1 MTSRLDRLLLLLD
14 NGSSPSIRHTAARQI
29 GQLAAKSLPRD
40 APVAATVQIKVEA
53 GVEELKST
61 SADVCY
67 GRASEDWSEALS
79 VVGMLLPYLRSKSSE
94 TRSAAAL
101 ALSHICSFLPL
112 WSPSPSNGP
121 TDPMDVDTS
130 EPPTFPSFDLPSL
143 LSHGKLLL
151 ASEGKEYAAPSHPA
165 DLARA
170 RKDAMSRLGL
180 DFLQD
185 VGGGDDMDWERELAA
200 GETKSEATSEPARP
214 SPTPPAPIPAPAPV
228 AAPVSVPTPAQAP
241 APVSAPAPAP
251 IPEEDLSGL
260 SARERNRLK
269 RKRKPGNGAFVT
281 AANSAP
287 PTGNGQS
294 EASGGKV
301 RLVATDDGPQPQRV
315 HSISKAPAHVSP
327 TPTPS
332 TTASK
337 LPDDSKV
344 IIDPSKGGQVTAKQ
358 EATSATV
365 IKANEGEWVWGGIVR
380 VLELDLFSPMWEVR
394 HGAAMALREIV
405 KVQGGAGGMKVDLPC
420 HENALLH
427 EAWCNALAAKFLAV
441 FVLDRFGDFVSD
453 QVVAPVRETVSQ
465 SLAALLLHMPRRSVL
480 HVHSILLQMIGQ
492 GGSKPSQDEKPTKT
506 RVNESK
512 HATPGVVWEVRHAG
526 LLGLKYEVAVRRD
539 LVDTSREDARD
550 ILQGVVD
557 AALIGLEDNDD
568 DVRSVAA
575 SCLVPIAVEI
585 VARLP
590 GAVPGVLGVLWAS
603 LQDMKDDLGSS
614 VGAVMDL
621 LGALVSLPSVIEI
634 LSDPTR
640 SRPLS
645 TLAPTLYP
653 FFRHTIPGVRLAVVN
668 TLRTFLGS
676 CGRSS
681 IAKLENLKLEEGIA
695 KSDPD
700 SQVKIENG
708 ADPVALSRDWITRPV
723 FELLFQ
729 NLILEEKD
737 DIRRATLQV
746 WNVAVA
752 IVSENANPDPNEGG
766 LPYLVH
772 EVVYNWLCLLA
783 TVVGE
788 PLNPAYFFHPAR
800 KGDEGHNVDKN
811 AMQQDLS
818 LLGLDVVYRGRL
830 EAAKAIGTLI
840 AAWPV
845 DLHHH
850 TFGELLIHFIN
861 STSAYQRFIA
871 ATIVQEWALA
881 QPTINGT
888 PLAKASPL
896 AGQCSTYLLAFL
908 EKDFPASYHEMLVHL
923 RGLAVDCRTLL
934 NSFADDA
941 KVPASKI
948 PTMPDRLDPE
958 GAEEGTFTLA
968 YVQRFVGEIFDGLKT
983 SIPRGKKKEIA
994 GLEEKKSR
1002 IVFSIER
1009 YGVVK
1014 GQWDTRVFAAVAAT
1028 LIFLRVHPAKLN
1040 PLVRSIMNGVK
1051 FEDNLDIQI
1060 RSANAVATFVSDCTT
1075 PSTGLVVMPAEKIV
1089 KNLCAFVCQ
1098 DTEVTP
1104 VFSQSRRVLSGVLTV
1119 KSMSAKVS
1127 QTHGRSKDEG
1137 AAELPEMTKARVI
1150 KRGAQLALTR
1160 LGQLFGA
1167 ELFTRLKQMWDSM
1180 VGGLM
1185 YAFGEGSDGD
1195 KKIEKSDEAGQ
1206 QAIDS
1211 LTVLHVVVPSLD
1223 ESLHD
1228 RVAELFPVV
1237 ARSLRSKFALVRQAA
1252 ARSLA
1257 TLCNTVT
1264 TKGMRFVVEHVLP
1277 YLGDT
1282 TILENRQGSM
1292 ELIYHIV
1299 QKLDMKVLPYV
1310 LFLIVPVLGRMSDN
1324 DNDCRYVAS
1333 NTFASLVRMVPL
1345 EAGLPDPPGFSQEL
1359 LAKRETERE
1368 FLTQLLDGSKVTP
1381 YEIPI
1386 KLNVELRKYQQ
1397 EGINWLAFLAKYQ
1410 LHGILCD
1417 DMGLGKTLQSIVIL
1431 ASKHHERAERY
1442 RETRSPDSVHIP
1454 SLIICPTTL
1463 TGHWYAEIVKYTN
1476 NLKALRYVGT
1486 SRERQRL
1493 VDQIPRHDVVI
1504 ASYDSVRNDIANLT
1518 QFNWHYCILDEG
1530 HQIKNGRTKITQAVK
1545 MINAHHRLLLSGT
1558 PIQNNVLEL
1567 WSLFDFLMPG
1577 FLGTEQQFNE
1587 RFGKP
1592 ILANKDAKA
1601 PAKTREAATLA
1612 LEALHKQVLPFLL
1625 RRLKEQV
1632 LNDLPPKIIQDHY
1645 CELSEMQKHLYDA
1658 FSQSQAGDMTQG
1670 MVKAN
1675 GSANANQQHVFQSLQ
1690 YLRKL
1695 CNHPTLVVKDA
1706 SDEAALIGR
1715 FAIKGE
1721 TNAKGIRD
1729 IRHAPKLLALRQLL
1743 NDCGIGA
1750 ASSEDG
1756 ETLKS
1761 GEDTDPISSQ
1771 HRVLI
1776 FCQMRQMLD
1785 IIEED
1790 LFRPLMPSVTYMRL
1804 DGSTPANQRHGVVQ
1818 TFNSD
1823 PSIDCLLLT
1832 TSVGGL
1838 GLTLTGADTVIFVEH
1853 DWNPMKDL
1861 QAMDRAHRLGQKKVV
1876 NVYRLITK
1884 GTLEEK
1890 IMGLQRFKL
1899 NIANSVITQQN
1910 SGLASMDTDQV
1921 LDLFKRTTEEED
1933 AAAAAKKREE
1943 KKAAAGGPISQKHIL
1958 EGLEDLPGEDEYS
1971 NLGLDNFMDSL
1982 KQR

>member
-1 MTSRLDRLLLLLD
+1 MTSRLDRLLLLLE
-14 NGSSPSIRHTAARQI
+14 NGASPSIRHTAARQI

-61 SADVCY
+61 STDVCY
-67 GRASEDWSEALS
+67 GRASEDWAEALS

-101 ALSHICSFLPL
+101 ALSHVCSFLPL
-112 WSPSPSNGP
+112 WSPSPSSGS
-121 TDPMDVDTS
+121 TDPMDVDTP

-143 LSHGKLLL
+143 LAHGKLLL
-151 ASEGKEYAAPSHPA
+151 ASEGKEYTAPSHPA
-165 DLARA
+165 DLAKA

-200 GETKSEATSEPARP
+200 GETKSEATSEPART
-214 SPTPPAPIPAPAPV
+214 SPTPPAPAPV
-228 AAPVSVPTPAQAP
+228 PVPA
-241 APVSAPAPAP
+241 VAPAPAP
-251 IPEEDLSGL
+251 APAPTPPAPAQEEDLSGL

-287 PTGNGQS
+287 QANTQP

-301 RLVATDDGPQPQRV
+301 RLVATEDGPQPQRV
-315 HSISKAPAHVSP
+315 RSGSKAPLQASP
-327 TPTPS
+327 TTTPS
-332 TTASK
+332 TSTSK
-337 LPDDSKV
+337 LPDESKV
-344 IIDPSKGGQVTAKQ
+344 VIDPSKGGQVTAKK
-358 EATSATV
+358 EGMAHAV

-405 KVQGGAGGMKVDLPC
+405 KVQGGAGGMKVDLPA

-492 GGSKPSQDEKPTKT
+492 DGSKPTTDEKPEKGKT
-506 RVNESK
+506 NGSK
-512 HATPGVVWEVRHAG
+512 HTAPGVVWEVRHAG

-550 ILQGVVD
+550 ILQGVVG
-557 AALIGLEDNDD
+557 AALIGLGDNDD

-575 SCLVPIAVEI
+575 SCLVPIAAEI

-590 GAVPGVLGVLWAS
+590 DAVPGVLEVLWAS

-621 LGALVSLPSVIEI
+621 LGTLVSLPSVIAI
-634 LSDPTR
+634 LSDPAH

-645 TLAPTLYP
+645 ALAPTLFP
-653 FFRHTIPGVRLAVVN
+653 FFRHTIPAVRLAVVN
-668 TLRTFLGS
+668 TLHTFMGS
-676 CGRSS
+676 CSKSS
-681 IAKLENLKLEEGIA
+681 IAKLEDLKLEEGPA
-695 KSDPD
+695 SKSDPD
-700 SQVKIENG
+700 AQIKTEG
-708 ADPVALSRDWITRPV
+708 EADPMALPRDWITRPV
-723 FELLFQ
+723 FQLLFQ
-729 NLILEEKD
+729 NLIIEERD
-737 DIRRATLQV
+737 EIRRATSQA

-752 IVSENANPDPNEGG
+752 IIKESATPDPNEGG
-766 LPYLVH
+766 LAYLLH

-783 TVVGE
+783 TVIGE

-800 KGDEGHNVDKN
+800 KSEEGHNVDKS

-818 LLGLDVVYRGRL
+818 LLGVDVVYRGRL

-840 AAWPV
+840 AAWPIE
-845 DLHHH
+845 LHHH
-850 TFGELLIHFIN
+850 SFGELLLHFIN
-861 STSAYQRFIA
+861 SPSAYQRFIA

-896 AGQCSTYLLAFL
+896 AGQASTHLLAFL
-908 EKDFPASYHEMLVHL
+908 EKDFPASYHEMHINL
-923 RGLAVDCRTLL
+923 RALALDCRTLL
-934 NSFADDA
+934 TCFSDDA
-941 KVPASKI
+941 KVPASKL
-948 PTMPDRLDPE
+948 PTLPDRLDPE
-958 GAEEGTFTLA
+958 GAEEGTFSLVYA
-968 YVQRFVGEIFDGLKT
+968 QRFVGEIFDGLKA
-983 SIPRGKKKEIA
+983 SVPRGKKKEIP

-1002 IVFSIER
+1002 LVLGIER

-1014 GQWDTRVFAAVAAT
+1014 GQWDTRVFAAVAAA
-1028 LIFLRVHPAKLN
+1028 LISLRVHPSKLN

-1051 FEDNLDIQI
+1051 FEDNLDIQT

-1104 VFSQSRRVLSGVLTV
+1104 VFSQSRRILAGVLSV
-1119 KSMSAKVS
+1119 KSMSTKGS
-1127 QTHGRSKDEG
+1127 QAHGRNKDEG
-1137 AAELPEMTKARVI
+1137 ANESPEVAKARII

-1160 LGQLFGA
+1160 LGELFGP

-1180 VGGLM
+1180 VGGLT

-1223 ESLHD
+1223 ESLYD
-1228 RVAELFPVV
+1228 RVAELFPVI

-1257 TLCNTVT
+1257 TLCDTVT
-1264 TKGMRFVVEHVLP
+1264 TKGMRFVVEHVLS

-1282 TILENRQGSM
+1282 TVLENRQGTM

-1299 QKLDMKVLPYV
+1299 QKLDLRVLPYV

-1345 EAGLPDPPGFSQEL
+1345 EAGLPDPPGFSPEL

-1386 KLNVELRKYQQ
+1386 KINVELRKYQQ
-1397 EGINWLAFLAKYQ
+1397 DGINWLAFLAKYQ

-1493 VDQIPRHDVVI
+1493 VDQIPHHDVVI
-1504 ASYDSVRNDIANLT
+1504 ASYDSVRNDVTNLT

-1601 PAKTREAATLA
+1601 SAKTRGAATLA

-1658 FSQSQAGDMTQG
+1658 FSQSQAGDVTQG

-1675 GSANANQQHVFQSLQ
+1675 GSANVNQQHVFQSLQ

-1695 CNHPTLVVKDA
+1695 CNHPTLVVKNA
-1706 SDEAALIGR
+1706 TDEAALASQ

-1721 TNAKGIRD
+1721 ANSKGMRD
-1729 IRHAPKLLALRQLL
+1729 VRHAPKLLALRQLL
-1743 NDCGIGA
+1743 NDCGIGT

-1756 ETLKS
+1756 EALKS

-1790 LFRPLMPSVTYMRL
+1790 LFRPLMPTVTYMRL

-1899 NIANSVITQQN
+1899 NIANSIITQQN

-1943 KKAAAGGPISQKHIL
+1943 KKAAAGGSVSQKHIL

-1971 NLGLDNFMDSL
+1971 GLGLDNFMDSI